1 MTESERAPREVVI
14 GRCYTV
20 SELVALLSKENPNA
34 LVLTF
39 RVNGDP
45 QYRRVESLEQQTVK
59 LRGVSVPAI
68 VLG

>member
-1 MTESERAPREVVI
+1 MTESERAPPEVAI
-14 GRCYTV
+14 GRGYTV

-39 RVNGDP
+39 RASADP

-59 LRGVSVPAI
+59 SGGVSVPAI

>member
-1 MTESERAPREVVI
+1 MTESERAPPEVAI
-14 GRCYTV
+14 GRGYTV
-20 SELVALLSKENPNA
+20 AELMDMLSKEDPKA

-39 RVNGDP
+39 RVRGDP

-59 LRGVSVPAI
+59 SGGMSVPAI